1 MILFIIDMV
10 LKGFTV
16 EQMCRTLAVSEEWLV
31 KVQGTDGYKAQLA
44 LARGEVP
51 PDSYVG
57 R

>member
-1 MILFIIDMV
+1 MIIRIIQ
-10 LKGFTV
+10 LELTGHT
-16 EQMCRTLAVSEEWLV
+16 VSEIAFVLSVSAAWV
-31 KVQGTDGYKAQLA
+31 AQVQGTDGYKAQLA